1 MLARDYAM
9 LQAIC
14 PDREKRLEYEAREKA
29 IRDYNQGLKEAYEEG
44 LKEGKVIAIAQKLLS
59 MGFSVEETA
68 SLTELPVKLIQ
79 DYAVKA
85 ENSTC

>member
-1 MLARDYAM
+1 MLERDSAM
-9 LQAIC
+9 QQAIC
-14 PDREKRLEYEAREKA
+14 PDREKRLEYEAR
-29 IRDYNQGLKEAYEEG
+29 DYNQGLKE
-44 LKEGKVIAIAQKLLS
+44 GKAIAPKLLS

-68 SLTELPVKLIQ
+68 SLKELPVKQIQ